1 MAFNPLISEQKLEE
15 TILSE
20 KKALNTVINCLY
32 YLSAE
37 NADIKEIKNR
47 KKLKKASSSP
57 NGDNMPAIKLHE
69 VGTKYAEIVYRR
81 LRDNPGPADDKT
93 STCSKGSLAALLDR
107 KRAHRTGSSM
117 ER

>member
-47 KKLKKASSSP
+47 KKLKS
-57 NGDNMPAIKLHE
+57 
-69 VGTKYAEIVYRR
+69 
-81 LRDNPGPADDKT
+81 
-93 STCSKGSLAALLDR
+93 
-107 KRAHRTGSSM
+107 
-117 ER
+117 